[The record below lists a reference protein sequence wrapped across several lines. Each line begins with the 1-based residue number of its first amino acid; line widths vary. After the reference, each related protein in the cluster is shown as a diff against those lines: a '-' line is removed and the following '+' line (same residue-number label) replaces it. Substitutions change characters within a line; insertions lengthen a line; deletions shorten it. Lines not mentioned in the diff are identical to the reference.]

1 MAKFK
6 KTLPLVLPILL
17 AFAGASLAYVFN
29 EKNSI
34 KVSKETQ
41 PGLELGKDYYIQ
53 ISLVEL
59 ASKPEGKSTWDKLG
73 SAPDIYVE
81 IKWRENII
89 FKSSVKSDTLIGV
102 WSQTELDLQSLAMG
116 DTTISPDD
124 LIKGA
129 RVSAVEGESI
139 ALQVYDY
146 DPLGANDL
154 AGSVELVFSSL
165 NIGKNK
171 LNDLSPGL
179 RRVEIL
185 VSEVSEG

>member
-6 KTLPLVLPILL
+6 KTLPLVLPIFL
-17 AFAGASLAYVFN
+17 ALVGASLGYVLK

-34 KVSKETQ
+34 KVSKEK
-41 PGLELGKDYYIQ
+41 PAGLELGKDYYIQ
-53 ISLVEL
+53 VNLVEL
-59 ASKPEGKSTWDKLG
+59 ASKPEGKSTWDRLG

-81 IKWRENII
+81 IEWRENLV

-139 ALQVYDY
+139 ALKVYDY
-146 DPLGANDL
+146 DPLGPNDL
-154 AGSVELVFSSL
+154 AGSSKLVLSDL

-171 LNDLSPGL
+171 LNDLSPSL
-179 RRVEIL
+179 KRVEIL
-185 VSEVSEG
+185 VSEVSEN